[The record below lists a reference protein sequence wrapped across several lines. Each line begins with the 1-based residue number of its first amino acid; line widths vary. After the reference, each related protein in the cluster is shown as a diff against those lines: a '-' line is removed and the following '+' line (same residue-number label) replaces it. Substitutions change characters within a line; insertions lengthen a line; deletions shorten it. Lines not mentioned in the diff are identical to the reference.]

1 MTIGA
6 IRLLAISDAAS
17 MPSRRGILTSMITRS
32 GLRLSARSTAFLPVA
47 GLADDLVAFFAQHL
61 GQVQPDER
69 LVFGDENTARLIGV
83 GR

>member
-17 MPSRRGILTSMITRS
+17 MPSRRGI
-32 GLRLSARSTAFLPVA
+32 RLEALGEVDRLLPVA

-61 GQVQPDER
+61 GQVQPDECLVLGYENAAR
-69 LVFGDENTARLIGV
+69 LVAV